1 MTIDTTAVVFSAP
14 GKLSLSTLP
23 LVAPDGPSALIDVS
37 FSGISTGTERLLWTG
52 DMPGFPGMGY
62 PLVPGYE
69 TVGRVAKSPKGAGFA
84 EGDLVFVPG
93 ANCYGPV
100 RGLFGG
106 ASQRIAI
113 APAKLTRI
121 DETLGENGT
130 LLALA
135 ATAHHAVTL
144 SGLPELVIGHGVMGR
159 LIARVIMALGGAP
172 TVWETQAQ
180 RHTGATGYAVID
192 PSAETRKDYGCIVD
206 ASGDTHVLDRCM
218 SHLGRRGEI
227 VLAGFYAEP
236 LHFIFPPAFMREA
249 SIRIAAQWEPK
260 DMDAVLA
267 LIANGK
273 LALDG
278 LITHR
283 SPAADAALA
292 YDTAF
297 QHTGCLKMVLD
308 WRTFQ

>member
-1 MTIDTTAVVFSAP
+1 MDTTAVVFTAP
-14 GKLSLSTLP
+14 GQLALQTLSLIP
-23 LVAPDGPSALIDVS
+23 PDEPHAIVDVS

-69 TVGRVAKSPKGAGFA
+69 TVARISKAPRGSGLA

-93 ANCYGPV
+93 ANCYGSV

-106 ASQRIAI
+106 AAKRIAI
-113 APAKLTRI
+113 APAKLIKI
-121 DETLGENGT
+121 DEALGENGT

-144 SGLPELVIGHGVMGR
+144 SGMPDLIVGHGVMGR
-159 LIARVIMALGGAP
+159 LIARIVVALGGSP
-172 TVWETQAQ
+172 TVWETNVA
-180 RHTGATGYAVID
+180 RHDHDESYTVIA
-192 PSAETRKDYGCIVD
+192 PSQDTRTDYSCIVE
-206 ASGDTHVLDRCM
+206 ASGDTHSLDRCM
-218 SHLGRRGEI
+218 KHLARRGEI

-260 DMDAVLA
+260 DLTASLD
-267 LIANGK
+267 LIASGK
-273 LALDG
+273 LSLEG
-278 LITHR
+278 LVTHR
-283 SPAADAALA
+283 SPAADAHLA

-297 QHTGCLKMVLD
+297 NHPGCLKMVLD

>member
-1 MTIDTTAVVFSAP
+1 MDTTAVVFTSP
-14 GKLSLSTLP
+14 GQLSLQTLP
-23 LVAPDGPSALIDVS
+23 LIPQDESYTIVDVS

-52 DMPGFPGMGY
+52 DMPVFPGMGY

-69 TVGRVAKSPKGAGFA
+69 TVARVAKSPKKSGFA

-106 ASQRIAI
+106 AAKRIAI
-113 APAKLTRI
+113 APAKLTKI
-121 DETLGENGT
+121 DESLGENGT

-144 SGLPELVIGHGVMGR
+144 GGMPDLIVGHGVLGR
-159 LIARVIMALGGAP
+159 LIARIVVALGGTP
-172 TVWETQAQ
+172 TVWETQTSRQ
-180 RHTGATGYAVID
+180 TGGDGYQVISSNSD
-192 PSAETRKDYGCIVD
+192 TRKDYSCIVD
-206 ASGDTHVLDRCM
+206 ASGDTHILDRCM
-218 SHLGRRGEI
+218 THLVRRGEI

-236 LHFIFPPAFMREA
+236 LHFVFPPAFMREA

-260 DMDAVLA
+260 DLTAVLD
-267 LIANGK
+267 LIASKK
-273 LALDG
+273 LSLG
-278 LITHR
+278 ELITHR
-283 SPAADAALA
+283 SPAADAHQA

-297 QHTGCLKMVLD
+297 GHAGCLKMVLD
-308 WRTFQ
+308 WRAF

>member
-1 MTIDTTAVVFSAP
+1 MDTTAVVFTSP
-14 GKLSLSTLP
+14 RQLSLQTLP
-23 LVAPDGPSALIDVS
+23 LIPQDESHTIVDVS

-52 DMPGFPGMGY
+52 DMPVFPGMGY

-69 TVGRVAKSPKGAGFA
+69 TVARVAKSPKRSGFA

-106 ASQRIAI
+106 AAKRIAI
-113 APAKLTRI
+113 APAKLTKI
-121 DETLGENGT
+121 DESLGENGT

-144 SGLPELVIGHGVMGR
+144 SGMPDLIVGHGVLGR
-159 LIARVIMALGGAP
+159 LIARIVVALGGTP
-172 TVWETQAQ
+172 TVWETQTSRQ
-180 RHTGATGYAVID
+180 TGGDGYQVISSNSD
-192 PSAETRKDYGCIVD
+192 TRKDYSCIVD
-206 ASGDTHVLDRCM
+206 ASGDTHILDRCM
-218 SHLGRRGEI
+218 THLVRRGEI

-236 LHFIFPPAFMREA
+236 LHFVFPPAFMREA

-260 DMDAVLA
+260 DLTAVLD
-267 LIANGK
+267 LIASKK
-273 LALDG
+273 LSLG
-278 LITHR
+278 ELITHR
-283 SPAADAALA
+283 SPAADAHQA

-297 QHTGCLKMVLD
+297 GHAGCLKMVLD
-308 WRTFQ
+308 WRAF